1 MYKIKDV
8 ETRIKNDGVDL
19 GDIGCRF
26 YTEDENTA
34 SIRIGINDKQGRIDL
49 KAHGLT
55 PRLHLFMEDGSIFK
69 NEPLIIDD
77 VVKGFLTYKI
87 PKKVIKHAGYVRC
100 KLFLEKEEEK
110 IHVANFSFN
119 IVDSG
124 IESAVAKEI
133 DVKLVDDAITRILKD
148 NATDLLSKDF
158 KEKIDKD
165 VISYIEKNESR
176 FKGAKGD
183 KGEPGQP
190 GAKGDTGKK
199 GEQGA
204 PGKNGTVVSINPD
217 TKMWQIDGKD
227 TDIKAEPELL
237 DKINIAN
244 VEGLE
249 NKLQEVEKIKDTTLN
264 DSKTYTDSKIAELV
278 DSAPESMNTLRELA
292 EAIQNNSISE
302 SVLQQI
308 GSKVSTE
315 DFEGFKQSLN
325 SLYADKN
332 HSHTI
337 KQIEGL
343 ENALSKKSDINHS
356 HDERYLLSSNA
367 FTKEEADKLYQ
378 PIGSSQPSLNI
389 WIGSETEYNYLYQK
403 DPNTLYL
410 IKG

>member
-1 MYKIKDV
+1 
-8 ETRIKNDGVDL
+8 
-19 GDIGCRF
+19 
-26 YTEDENTA
+26 
-34 SIRIGINDKQGRIDL
+34 
-49 KAHGLT
+49 
-55 PRLHLFMEDGSIFK
+55 
-69 NEPLIIDD
+69 
-77 VVKGFLTYKI
+77 
-87 PKKVIKHAGYVRC
+87 C

-190 GAKGDTGKK
+190 GAKGEAGKK

-308 GSKVSTE
+308 GSKVS
-315 DFEGFKQSLN
+315 
-325 SLYADKN
+325 
-332 HSHTI
+332 
-337 KQIEGL
+337 
-343 ENALSKKSDINHS
+343 
-356 HDERYLLSSNA
+356 
-367 FTKEEADKLYQ
+367 
-378 PIGSSQPSLNI
+378 
-389 WIGSETEYNYLYQK
+389 
-403 DPNTLYL
+403 
-410 IKG
+410 

>member
-1 MYKIKDV
+1 V

-69 NEPLIIDD
+69 NEPLIMDD
-77 VVKGFLTYKI
+77 VVKGFITYKI

-190 GAKGDTGKK
+190 GAKGEAGKK

-308 GSKVSTE
+308 GSK
-315 DFEGFKQSLN
+315 
-325 SLYADKN
+325 
-332 HSHTI
+332 
-337 KQIEGL
+337 
-343 ENALSKKSDINHS
+343 
-356 HDERYLLSSNA
+356 
-367 FTKEEADKLYQ
+367 
-378 PIGSSQPSLNI
+378 
-389 WIGSETEYNYLYQK
+389 
-403 DPNTLYL
+403 
-410 IKG
+410 

>member
-77 VVKGFLTYKI
+77 VVKGFITYKI

-165 VISYIEKNESR
+165 
-176 FKGAKGD
+176 
-183 KGEPGQP
+183 
-190 GAKGDTGKK
+190 
-199 GEQGA
+199 
-204 PGKNGTVVSINPD
+204 
-217 TKMWQIDGKD
+217 

-249 NKLQEVEKIKDTTLN
+249 DKLQEVEKIKDTTLN
-264 DSKTYTDSKIAELV
+264 DSKTYTDTKIAELV

-315 DFEGFKQSLN
+315 DFEEFKQTLN
-325 SLYADKN
+325 DLYAPKN
-332 HSHTI
+332 H
-337 KQIEGL
+337 
-343 ENALSKKSDINHS
+343 N
-356 HDERYLLSSNA
+356 HDERYVLSSQA
-367 FTKEEADKLYQ
+367 FTKQQADSLYQ
-378 PIGSSQPSLNI
+378 LKSASQPTVKI
-389 WIGSETEYNYLYQK
+389 WTGTENEYNYIYQK

>member
-1 MYKIKDV
+1 
-8 ETRIKNDGVDL
+8 
-19 GDIGCRF
+19 
-26 YTEDENTA
+26 
-34 SIRIGINDKQGRIDL
+34 
-49 KAHGLT
+49 
-55 PRLHLFMEDGSIFK
+55 
-69 NEPLIIDD
+69 LIMDD
-77 VVKGFLTYKI
+77 VVKGFITYKI

-190 GAKGDTGKK
+190 GAKGEAGKK

-389 WIGSETEYNYLYQK
+389 WTGSETEYNYLYQK

>member
-1 MYKIKDV
+1 MYKIQDI
-8 ETRIKNDGVDL
+8 ETRINKRTVDI

-34 SIRIGINDKQGRIDL
+34 YVRIGINDEKGRIDF
-49 KAHGLT
+49 KESNST
-55 PRLHLFMEDGSIFK
+55 PKLHLFLEDGSIFK
-69 NEPLIIDD
+69 NEPVLIDD
-77 VVKGFLTYKI
+77 NVKGFLTYKI
-87 PKKVIKHAGYVRC
+87 PKNVIKHVGMVRC
-100 KLFLEKEEEK
+100 KLFLEKEEQK

-119 IVDSG
+119 IIDSG

-148 NATDLLSKDF
+148 NATDLLSKNF

-190 GAKGDTGKK
+190 GAKGEAGKK
-199 GEQGA
+199 GEQGV

-227 TDIKAEPELL
+227 TNIKAEPELL

-249 NKLQEVEKIKDTTLN
+249 DKLQEVEKNKEATLK

-315 DFEGFKQSLN
+315 DFERFKQTLN

-343 ENALSKKSDINHS
+343 ENALSRKSDINHN
-356 HDERYLLSSNA
+356 HDERYVLSSQA
-367 FTKEEADKLYQ
+367 FTKQQADNLYQ
-378 PIGSSQPSLNI
+378 LKGASQPTVKI
-389 WIGSETEYNYLYQK
+389 WTGTENEYNYIYQK

-410 IKG
+410 IKR

>member
-1 MYKIKDV
+1 
-8 ETRIKNDGVDL
+8 
-19 GDIGCRF
+19 
-26 YTEDENTA
+26 
-34 SIRIGINDKQGRIDL
+34 
-49 KAHGLT
+49 
-55 PRLHLFMEDGSIFK
+55 
-69 NEPLIIDD
+69 
-77 VVKGFLTYKI
+77 
-87 PKKVIKHAGYVRC
+87 
-100 KLFLEKEEEK
+100 
-110 IHVANFSFN
+110 
-119 IVDSG
+119 
-124 IESAVAKEI
+124 EI

-190 GAKGDTGKK
+190 GAKGEAGKK

-249 NKLQEVEKIKDTTLN
+249 DKLQEVEKIKDTTLN
-264 DSKTYTDSKIAELV
+264 DSKTYTDTKIAELV

-308 GSKVSTE
+308 GSK
-315 DFEGFKQSLN
+315 
-325 SLYADKN
+325 
-332 HSHTI
+332 
-337 KQIEGL
+337 
-343 ENALSKKSDINHS
+343 
-356 HDERYLLSSNA
+356 
-367 FTKEEADKLYQ
+367 
-378 PIGSSQPSLNI
+378 
-389 WIGSETEYNYLYQK
+389 
-403 DPNTLYL
+403 
-410 IKG
+410 

>member
-1 MYKIKDV
+1 M
-8 ETRIKNDGVDL
+8 
-19 GDIGCRF
+19 
-26 YTEDENTA
+26 
-34 SIRIGINDKQGRIDL
+34 
-49 KAHGLT
+49 
-55 PRLHLFMEDGSIFK
+55 
-69 NEPLIIDD
+69 
-77 VVKGFLTYKI
+77 
-87 PKKVIKHAGYVRC
+87 
-100 KLFLEKEEEK
+100 
-110 IHVANFSFN
+110 
-119 IVDSG
+119 
-124 IESAVAKEI
+124 
-133 DVKLVDDAITRILKD
+133 VDDAITRILKD

-199 GEQGA
+199 GEQGT

-292 EAIQNNSISE
+292 EAI
-302 SVLQQI
+302 
-308 GSKVSTE
+308 
-315 DFEGFKQSLN
+315 
-325 SLYADKN
+325 
-332 HSHTI
+332 
-337 KQIEGL
+337 
-343 ENALSKKSDINHS
+343 
-356 HDERYLLSSNA
+356 
-367 FTKEEADKLYQ
+367 
-378 PIGSSQPSLNI
+378 
-389 WIGSETEYNYLYQK
+389 
-403 DPNTLYL
+403 
-410 IKG
+410 

>member
-1 MYKIKDV
+1 
-8 ETRIKNDGVDL
+8 
-19 GDIGCRF
+19 
-26 YTEDENTA
+26 
-34 SIRIGINDKQGRIDL
+34 
-49 KAHGLT
+49 
-55 PRLHLFMEDGSIFK
+55 
-69 NEPLIIDD
+69 
-77 VVKGFLTYKI
+77 
-87 PKKVIKHAGYVRC
+87 RC

-133 DVKLVDDAITRILKD
+133 DVKLVDDAIMRILKD
-148 NATDLLSKDF
+148 NATDLLNKDF

-190 GAKGDTGKK
+190 GAKGEAGKK

-249 NKLQEVEKIKDTTLN
+249 DKLQEVEKNKEATLK

-292 EAIQNNSISE
+292 EAIQN
-302 SVLQQI
+302 
-308 GSKVSTE
+308 
-315 DFEGFKQSLN
+315 
-325 SLYADKN
+325 
-332 HSHTI
+332 
-337 KQIEGL
+337 
-343 ENALSKKSDINHS
+343 
-356 HDERYLLSSNA
+356 
-367 FTKEEADKLYQ
+367 
-378 PIGSSQPSLNI
+378 
-389 WIGSETEYNYLYQK
+389 
-403 DPNTLYL
+403 
-410 IKG
+410 